1 MVSGFFF
8 FFLFPTVLNRIKIRL
23 KNTVIRL
30 EYSPNGDDRG
40 IAIIMKIDKLEYKNE
55 AGGDPP
61 DKPANAPDVDDD
73 DDNGPKT
80 YLIPVY
86 STHQLLIENV
96 TFYMEE
102 FRIYK
107 PNMNDGTSQM
117 KDSVPVAEQFYST
130 ISELPEIQSVS
141 INQDKSCDEASSYSD
156 DDNETTISD
165 ICDINRSESLQIA
178 CFHGKIDIKITV
190 KVRDQ
195 LNQFFSI
202 VQWNY
207 KYFIYFIH
215 YRDSFSKRSHF
226 KAQKCNW
233 KFN

>member
-1 MVSGFFF
+1 MADDFFYTLKIF
-8 FFLFPTVLNRIKIRL
+8 IILLLFRFRYLLPFLFQTVLNRIKIRL

-40 IAIIMKIDKLEYKNE
+40 IAIIMKIEKLEYKNE

-61 DKPANAPDVDDD
+61 DKPANAPDAAD
-73 DDNGPKT
+73 DDNGAKI

-86 STHQLLIENV
+86 STHQLSIENV

-107 PNMNDGTSQM
+107 PNMDDGTSQM
-117 KDSVPVAEQFYST
+117 RDSVPVAEQFYST
-130 ISELPEIQSVS
+130 ISELPEIQSMS
-141 INQDKSCDEASSYSD
+141 INQDKSCDEASSCSD

-165 ICDINRSESLQIA
+165 IYDINRSESLQIA

-190 KVRDQ
+190 KVRIS
-195 LNQFFSI
+195 SI
-202 VQWNY
+202 ICCQ
-207 KYFIYFIH
+207 
-215 YRDSFSKRSHF
+215 
-226 KAQKCNW
+226 
-233 KFN
+233 

>member
-1 MVSGFFF
+1 MFIISLFQLCHFYMFVS
-8 FFLFPTVLNRIKIRL
+8 TVLNRIKIRL
-23 KNTVIRL
+23 KNTVIRM

-73 DDNGPKT
+73 ENGPKT

-102 FRIYK
+102 YRIYK

-117 KDSVPVAEQFYST
+117 KDSVPAAEQFYST
-130 ISELPEIQSVS
+130 ISELPEIQSMS
-141 INQDKSCDEASSYSD
+141 INQDKSCDEASSCSD

-165 ICDINRSESLQIA
+165 IYDVNRSEPLQIA

-190 KVRDQ
+190 KVRISSINCCQ
-195 LNQFFSI
+195 LSI
-202 VQWNY
+202 AD
-207 KYFIYFIH
+207 K
-215 YRDSFSKRSHF
+215 
-226 KAQKCNW
+226 
-233 KFN
+233 